1 MNEVIIGILGVL
13 ALVGVFA
20 SGFEIGFGLAA
31 LGFLGFSYLV
41 SMKAA
46 FSMVS
51 HDVMDIFTSYG
62 FTVLPVFVLMGQVS
76 FNAGIAK
83 RLYNAANTFMG
94 HVPGGLAMATV
105 GACTAFGSVIGS
117 TSATAATFSAVA
129 IPEMDRY
136 NYSKTLSAGIV
147 ASSGVLG
154 CLIPPS
160 VPLIIYGM
168 ITEVSIGKLFLAS
181 IIPGLLVALFFLISI
196 YGWVRI
202 NPSLAPKGEK
212 FSWKE
217 RFTSLKQVIFVGI
230 IFVVVMGGIIK
241 GFFTPTEAGSVG
253 CFAVALMAFLKRDLT
268 LKGFALALTESLVAS
283 AMVIMLITGST
294 IFGHFLTITKIP
306 LYAGDWVVG
315 LTLNRYIILAMIGLI
330 YLLGGSVIDDL
341 AFMILATP
349 ILYPVV
355 TKLGFDLIWFGIFL
369 QIVVMIGSIIPPIA
383 VNVFIVNKI
392 SKVPVWTIYRGV
404 YPFIIGMA
412 IVCFLLALFP
422 QLALFI
428 PSFVKL

>member
-1 MNEVIIGILGVL
+1 MNEVIIGIIGVL
-13 ALVGVFA
+13 ALVVVFA
-20 SGFEIGFGLAA
+20 SGFEIGFGLGV

-46 FSMVS
+46 FSVVS

-105 GACTAFGSVIGS
+105 GACTAFGSIVGS

-147 ASSGVLG
+147 ASAGVLG

-181 IIPGLLVALFFLISI
+181 IIPGLLVSLFFLISI

-217 RFTSLKQVIFVGI
+217 RFTSLKQVIFVAI

-253 CFAVALMAFLKRDLT
+253 CFSVALMAFLKRDLT
-268 LKGFALALTESLVAS
+268 LKGFALSLTESLVAS

-315 LTLNRYIILAMIGLI
+315 LTLNRYVILAMIGLI

-392 SKVPVWTIYRGV
+392 SKVPVWSIYRGV

-428 PSFVKL
+428 PSLVKL

>member
-1 MNEVIIGILGVL
+1 V
-13 ALVGVFA
+13 
-20 SGFEIGFGLAA
+20 
-31 LGFLGFSYLV
+31 
-41 SMKAA
+41 
-46 FSMVS
+46 
-51 HDVMDIFTSYG
+51 T
-62 FTVLPVFVLMGQVS
+62 FV
-76 FNAGIAK
+76 A
-83 RLYNAANTFMG
+83 
-94 HVPGGLAMATV
+94 
-105 GACTAFGSVIGS
+105 
-117 TSATAATFSAVA
+117 
-129 IPEMDRY
+129 
-136 NYSKTLSAGIV
+136 
-147 ASSGVLG
+147 
-154 CLIPPS
+154 
-160 VPLIIYGM
+160 
-168 ITEVSIGKLFLAS
+168 
-181 IIPGLLVALFFLISI
+181 
-196 YGWVRI
+196 
-202 NPSLAPKGEK
+202 
-212 FSWKE
+212 
-217 RFTSLKQVIFVGI
+217 I

-268 LKGFALALTESLVAS
+268 LKGLALSLTESLVAS

-306 LYAGDWVVG
+306 LYIGDWVVG
-315 LTLNRYIILAMIGLI
+315 LPLNRYIILAMIGFI
-330 YLLGGSVIDDL
+330 YLFGGSVIDDL

-392 SKVPVWTIYRGV
+392 SKVPVWSIYRGV

-428 PSFVKL
+428 PSLVKL